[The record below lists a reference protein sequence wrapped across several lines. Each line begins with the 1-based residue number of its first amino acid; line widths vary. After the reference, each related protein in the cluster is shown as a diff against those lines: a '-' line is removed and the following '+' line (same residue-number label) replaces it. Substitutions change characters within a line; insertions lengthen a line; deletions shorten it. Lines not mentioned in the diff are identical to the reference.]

1 MSDSIDK
8 RKKKTNALF
17 QTDFLSGTCICRLWL
32 HFAPAFALRPA
43 DNGRHYHAYVVD
55 RSAVGGHRR
64 LPKNTRPLAFL
75 LTVASHGTVL
85 SEPAS
90 EQQAGHS
97 NPPFASLRAHG
108 GRVFTQHETR
118 HRALA
123 DSTVLFFF
131 PSSCLYLNEAWHNA
145 SLTTA
150 LPPRSPLTSTESWSG
165 VVADRVWWPSPY
177 FTVILLKAFHLFL
190 FFDL

>member
-1 MSDSIDK
+1 MSDSICK
-8 RKKKTNALF
+8 EKKTSSF
-17 QTDFLSGTCICRLWL
+17 QTDFLGGTCICRLSL

-97 NPPFASLRAHG
+97 NPPFASMRAHG

-123 DSTVLFFF
+123 DSTVLFFSL
-131 PSSCLYLNEAWHNA
+131 PVCTLMKRDIMHLWPQLYLLEAH
-145 SLTTA
+145 
-150 LPPRSPLTSTESWSG
+150 
-165 VVADRVWWPSPY
+165 
-177 FTVILLKAFHLFL
+177 
-190 FFDL
+190 